1 MSDRQGR
8 IRCFELICGLDSQD
22 LAEVTRRSGT
32 TAPRSRANWPMIA
45 RSPAIFPGQRKRTLR
60 ELLGVRNI
68 NGGRQCRHL
77 ADLIWSEGLRDFD
90 NPGLT
95 TLEIG
100 DRDCAVAGAEVDSKT
115 ETSAHERV
123 IPVVVLSIRAIAARD
138 RKHRLY
144 VIRLGRP
151 AAGRCEPAYLSSTSA
166 GAIAGSRS
174 VELRKMRGKFTAS
187 VFQPWWTSTPENGA
201 GPLILPSSRY
211 SSGE

>member
-1 MSDRQGR
+1 GDHEAIRHERPPFARELANDRALPG
-8 IRCFELICGLDSQD
+8 II
-22 LAEVTRRSGT
+22 
-32 TAPRSRANWPMIA
+32 
-45 RSPAIFPGQRKRTLR
+45 PGQGKRTLR

-68 NGGRQCRHL
+68 SGGRQRRHL
-77 ADLIWSEGLRDFD
+77 ADLIWSQGLRDFD

-115 ETSAHERV
+115 ETSAHEGR
-123 IPVVVLSIRAIAARD
+123 VVLVLCCQFASIAARD
-138 RKHRLY
+138 GKHRLY

-151 AAGRCEPAYLSSTSA
+151 AAGRCRPAYLSSTSA

-174 VELRKMRGKFTAS
+174 GEFRKTRGRFTAS